1 MGRNKHYERSDL
13 WKTLILILFSCA
25 VGLFVMVT
33 VVTIVEHINI
43 DKTDEDYLHSKNVER
58 CTEKFDIFNHTDL
71 DVCATIVCSDMNMT
85 KSYAQ
90 SWLELE
96 VTCMTKHRG
105 TIDIGICSTD
115 IPSCKAICI
124 NRIDIQNCLHER

>member
-1 MGRNKHYERSDL
+1 MGK
-13 WKTLILILFSCA
+13 KKLIENIIFIVSILF
-25 VGLFVMVT
+25 VGVFALYMYNTTNEIIKF
-33 VVTIVEHINI
+33 
-43 DKTDEDYLHSKNVER
+43 KYYDEDYLHSKNVER